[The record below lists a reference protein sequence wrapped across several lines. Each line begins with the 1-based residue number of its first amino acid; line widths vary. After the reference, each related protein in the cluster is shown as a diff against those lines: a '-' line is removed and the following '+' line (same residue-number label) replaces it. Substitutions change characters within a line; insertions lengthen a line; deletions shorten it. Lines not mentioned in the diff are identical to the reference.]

1 MQILPNSSESVTK
14 AVELDWLAALAAC
27 YPAFAKVRPLAIG
40 IHAEILADWP
50 EVDPNT
56 LKAALKRYAR
66 SFQYRKALERKKSRR
81 IHLDGSDAGEVDEQ
95 HRQPLYP
102 RKKPKPSPQSQT
114 LPVPAAP
121 SAPEPV
127 ASPPVDTKP
136 PDPGIHTLL
145 RDLQARKALPTI
157 PQDMRRRLIQLCH
170 PDRHEGSEASR
181 IATQWLLEGKA

>member
-1 MQILPNSSESVTK
+1 MQILPNSFESVTK
-14 AVELDWLAALAAC
+14 AVELDLLAALAAR

-50 EVDPNT
+50 AVDPNT

-102 RKKPKPSPQSQT
+102 RKKPKPSPQSRIS
-114 LPVPAAP
+114 PEP
-121 SAPEPV
+121 SAPPV
-127 ASPPVDTKP
+127 ASSPVDTTP
-136 PDPGIHTLL
+136 PDPAPTTRPVLKLKPKAGTVTT
-145 RDLQARKALPTI
+145 ATVTRKAVKP
-157 PQDMRRRLIQLCH
+157 
-170 PDRHEGSEASR
+170 
-181 IATQWLLEGKA
+181 